1 MVEVK
6 TAVGAHGERPAGT
19 PGSPARGA
27 RCTPQKIYTLL
38 KIAISAVF
46 GLSVIFEG
54 DAWTVLTSILRTRA
68 NGLRIWCD
76 ISSYSME
83 VDYADNKSCNYP

>member
-1 MVEVK
+1 MASAQRAPRVPPPV
-6 TAVGAHGERPAGT
+6 AHGVRHKKST
-19 PGSPARGA
+19 PYLR
-27 RCTPQKIYTLL
+27 
-38 KIAISAVF
+38 IAISAVF